1 MRLCLLG
8 LKIDLNDEQKEVI
21 IIAKDDTLLGK
32 DRVELINQGIV
43 KFTRHSVERLI
54 QRFKGN
60 LSDLYL
66 LVIEMIQ
73 KSTVVDDKA
82 EWRQMKYYLK

>member
-1 MRLCLLG
+1 
-8 LKIDLNDEQKEVI
+8 
-21 IIAKDDTLLGK
+21 
-32 DRVELINQGIV
+32 
-43 KFTRHSVERLI
+43 VERLI